1 VDIGWDGKLQ
11 EDAKCIF
18 EMEFE
23 DTAEFEDDDEKYYS
37 MVSGSSLILVV
48 HCPFFKG
55 CSSRGLVRE
64 MI

>member
-1 VDIGWDGKLQ
+1 
-11 EDAKCIF
+11 
-18 EMEFE
+18 MEFE